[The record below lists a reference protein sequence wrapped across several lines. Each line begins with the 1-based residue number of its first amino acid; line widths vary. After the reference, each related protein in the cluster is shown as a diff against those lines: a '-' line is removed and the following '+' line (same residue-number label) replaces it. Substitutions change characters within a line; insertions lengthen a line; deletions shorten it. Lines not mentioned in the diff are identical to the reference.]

1 MRDEMDLD
9 AILSAFNEEE
19 QPPAEE
25 PAAEIE
31 AQQEQEPE
39 WSFGEP
45 EPAEEEPIEEEPAE
59 EPLEEE
65 PAEEPVYEEPIA
77 EREAPRRSGRREEP
91 RYTGEEEESR
101 RSLTRRIGMGMLSF
115 VLAIVALVFLGWSL
129 QNLHPAS
136 GTPAQTQNREK
147 ASVNIAAEL
156 DPTAATPAPTP
167 TPEITEPEEPG
178 ETDPEAEGEMPEPT
192 PTPEPVKI
200 HYTIPDDALSAPAP
214 DPNGFH
220 TVSLADVSEVMDVI
234 EQARADGLLGK
245 DETTVF
251 NPDIDFYWDSNVEY
265 YYDETILTICWKEVI
280 SGNTCSLVETR
291 IADASQLRRK
301 LAGDSFGSQNQ
312 FYATELAREV
322 NSVVA
327 MNADYYLFRDFGIV
341 VYDGQV
347 YRFNTA
353 TYTGMYKKYNCV
365 ETCFVDSEGDFLFN
379 SLGEEGTMEGAQ
391 QFVDNNGVRFSISFG
406 PVLVQDG
413 QVRHCDWYPVGEIDK
428 GYSRAGIGQV
438 GKLHYLYMSV
448 NHEGVEARWTV
459 NTFAQHFGEKGVIN
473 AYCLDGGQTGEIVFQ
488 GRPFNHVDFGAERLV
503 SDIIYFAT
511 AIPEEVRS

>member
-1 MRDEMDLD
+1 MRDEFDLD
-9 AILSAFNEEE
+9 AILSEFNGEEPKPE
-19 QPPAEE
+19 ESPAVSMETEAQEEWTLPEE
-25 PAAEIE
+25 PAA
-31 AQQEQEPE
+31 QEPL
-39 WSFGEP
+39 P
-45 EPAEEEPIEEEPAE
+45 EEDVLPEQLPPEIPEQLPEIREGHYTRQEE
-59 EPLEEE
+59 
-65 PAEEPVYEEPIA
+65 
-77 EREAPRRSGRREEP
+77 S
-91 RYTGEEEESR
+91 SR
-101 RSLTRRIGMGMLSF
+101 RSMTRRVGLSLLSF
-115 VLAIVALVFLGWSL
+115 VLAIVSLVFLGWSL

-136 GTPAQTQNREK
+136 GSAAQSQSREK
-147 ASVNIAAEL
+147 ASVNIAAQL
-156 DPTAATPAPTP
+156 DPAAQTPAPTP
-167 TPEITEPEEPG
+167 TPAPSGAPAEI
-178 ETDPEAEGEMPEPT
+178 DPEAQAAAPEPT
-192 PTPEPVKI
+192 PTPEPEKI
-200 HYTIPDDALSAPAP
+200 HYSIPAGALSAPAP
-214 DPNGFH
+214 DPTGFH
-220 TVSLADVSEVMDVI
+220 TVALSDVSQVMDVI
-234 EQARADGLLGK
+234 AQARKDGLLGE
-245 DETTVF
+245 DEDTVF

-265 YYDETILTICWKEVI
+265 YYDETILTICWKEVVA
-280 SGNTCSLVETR
+280 GNTCSLVETR
-291 IADASQLRRK
+291 IADASQFRRK
-301 LAGDSFGSQNQ
+301 LAGDAFGSQNQ
-312 FYATELAREV
+312 YFATELAREV

-341 VYDGQV
+341 VYDGKV

-365 ETCFVDSEGDFLFN
+365 ETCFVNSEGDFLFN
-379 SLGEEGTMEGAQ
+379 TLGEEGTAEGAQ
-391 QFVDNNGVRFSISFG
+391 QFVDENGILFSISFG

-448 NHEGVEARWTV
+448 NHEGVEARWSV

>member
-1 MRDEMDLD
+1 MRDEYDLD
-9 AILSAFNEEE
+9 AILSAFNGEE
-19 QPPAEE
+19 QPQEE
-25 PAAEIE
+25 PALDPDDDRDLDWAPET
-31 AQQEQEPE
+31 EPE
-39 WSFGEP
+39 TEP
-45 EPAEEEPIEEEPAE
+45 EPQAETEWTDEEPAE
-59 EPLEEE
+59 QPLDEAEPPLE
-65 PAEEPVYEEPIA
+65 AE
-77 EREAPRRSGRREEP
+77 EAPRARGSRGED
-91 RYTGEEEESR
+91 RYTRQEEEGR
-101 RSLTRRIGMGMLSF
+101 RSLTRRVGMGMLSF

-136 GTPAQTQNREK
+136 GSAAQGQSREK
-147 ASVNIAAEL
+147 SSVNIAAEL
-156 DPTAATPAPTP
+156 DPSAEPPAPTP
-167 TPEITEPEEPG
+167 TPVPSQTEEPG
-178 ETDPEAEGEMPEPT
+178 ETDPETQAELPEPT
-192 PTPEPVKI
+192 PTPEPEKI
-200 HYTIPDDALSAPAP
+200 HYTIPEDALSAPAP
-214 DPNGFH
+214 DPKGFH
-220 TVSLADVSEVMDVI
+220 TVSLANVSEVMDVI

-301 LAGDSFGSQNQ
+301 LAGDAFGSQNQ